1 MKLPHRRQFLHLT
14 AAAAALPAVSRI
26 ANAQAYPTRP
36 VRVVVAFAAGGPN
49 DTVARLLAQWLSER
63 FGQQFVVENRPGAG
77 GTIGTEAV
85 VNAPPDGYTLLLAS
99 PANAINATLYEKLSY
114 NFIRDIAPV
123 AGIAR
128 APSVMEVHP
137 SVPANTVPEF
147 IAYAKSNPG
156 KLNMASAGT
165 GSTQHILGEQFKM
178 MAGVNL
184 VHVPYRG
191 AGPALID
198 LLGGQV
204 QVIFDNVPSS
214 IEYIRAGRLRAL
226 AVTTATRSEAL
237 PDVPSVGDFVPSYE
251 GSTWYGVVAPR
262 ATPSETIVKLNQ
274 TINTTLADPKIRARL
289 ADLGGT
295 VLPGSPSDFGKFIA
309 EETEKWGK
317 VVKASGAK
325 PD

>member
-1 MKLPHRRQFLHLT
+1 MKLLRRQFLHL
-14 AAAAALPAVSRI
+14 AAGAAVLPAVPRV
-26 ANAQAYPTRP
+26 AGAQSYPARS
-36 VRVVVAFAAGGPN
+36 VRLIVAFAAGGPN
-49 DTVARLLAQWLSER
+49 DIVARLLGQWLAER
-63 FGQQFVVENRPGAG
+63 LGQQFVVENRPGAG
-77 GTIGTEAV
+77 STIGTETV
-85 VNAPPDGYTLLLAS
+85 VNAPPDGYTLLLVS
-99 PANAINATLYEKLSY
+99 PANAINATLYEKLTY
-114 NFIRDIAPV
+114 NFIRDSAPV
-123 AGIAR
+123 ASIAR
-128 APSVMEVHP
+128 APSILEVHP
-137 SVPANTVPEF
+137 SVPVKSVPEL

-156 KLNMASAGT
+156 KLNMGSGGT

-204 QVIFDNVPSS
+204 QVMFDNVPSS

-226 AVTTATRSEAL
+226 AVTTVTRSEAL
-237 PDVPSVGDFVPSYE
+237 PDIPSLGDFVPGYE
-251 GSTWYGVVAPR
+251 GSIWYGVVAPR
-262 ATPSETIVKLNQ
+262 ATPAETIVKLNHA
-274 TINTTLADPKIRARL
+274 INAILADPNTRARL

-295 VLPGSPSDFGKFIA
+295 AFPGSPSDFGKFIA

-325 PD
+325 PE

>member
-1 MKLPHRRQFLHLT
+1 MKLLRRQFLHL
-14 AAAAALPAVSRI
+14 AAGAAVLPAVPRV
-26 ANAQAYPTRP
+26 AGAQSYPARS
-36 VRVVVAFAAGGPN
+36 VRLIVAFAAGGPN
-49 DTVARLLAQWLSER
+49 DIVARLLGQWLAER
-63 FGQQFVVENRPGAG
+63 LGQQFVVENRPGAG
-77 GTIGTEAV
+77 STIGTETV
-85 VNAPPDGYTLLLAS
+85 VNAPPDGYTLLLVS
-99 PANAINATLYEKLSY
+99 PANAINATLYEKLTY
-114 NFIRDIAPV
+114 NFIRDSAPV
-123 AGIAR
+123 ASIAR
-128 APSVMEVHP
+128 APSVLEVHP
-137 SVPANTVPEF
+137 SVPVKSVPEL

-156 KLNMASAGT
+156 KLNMGSGGT

-204 QVIFDNVPSS
+204 QVMFDNVPSS

-226 AVTTATRSEAL
+226 AVTTVTRSEAL
-237 PDVPSVGDFVPSYE
+237 PDIPSLGDFVPGYE
-251 GSTWYGVVAPR
+251 GSIWYGVVAPR
-262 ATPSETIVKLNQ
+262 ATPAETIVKLNHA
-274 TINTTLADPKIRARL
+274 INAILADPNTRARL

-295 VLPGSPSDFGKFIA
+295 AFPGSPSDFGKFIA

-325 PD
+325 PE